1 MKTYPNW
8 NSEFFKIGLLVVGK
22 DEVDKENWNNA
33 KSIKPMRNLILKY
46 TDIGRDNEELKAA
59 ERRSFNNSQR
69 KLIVEQ
75 EKKEGETRCHRCTK
89 KMTEKEALKNIDHYP
104 IPYSI
109 GKGQKPTN
117 IDNGKL
123 CCKKCNELAGNFMTE
138 EQKNKQLEIQ
148 KFSLKIT

>member
-1 MKTYPNW
+1 
-8 NSEFFKIGLLVVGK
+8 
-22 DEVDKENWNNA
+22 
-33 KSIKPMRNLILKY
+33 
-46 TDIGRDNEELKAA
+46 
-59 ERRSFNNSQR
+59 
-69 KLIVEQ
+69 
-75 EKKEGETRCHRCTK
+75 
-89 KMTEKEALKNIDHYP
+89 MTEKEALKNIDHYP